1 MVCDA
6 MRWYVMVCDGMR
18 WYAMVCDGR
27 VCDGVCDAKEE
38 GVAVLSGGCA
48 VAAAELR
55 CSLRLSLSVPPLLSH
70 PSLALFFHLFV
81 QTVIYTFVPFPP
93 PISLLRVNMSFYT
106 PKSMFQNQN
115 LRVSCAPVL

>member
-1 MVCDA
+1 MQALILRIASATNRRRRGSHSHDDDENDKNNSGLH
-6 MRWYVMVCDGMR
+6 RWVHR
-18 WYAMVCDGR
+18 ELER
-27 VCDGVCDAKEE
+27 VEE
-38 GVAVLSGGCA
+38 GGEEERATMRMRGGRSGGY
-48 VAAAELR
+48 
-55 CSLRLSLSVPPLLSH
+55 
-70 PSLALFFHLFV
+70 FFV